1 MPEPVLISADL
12 PESGPEIVW
21 RCHTGPMT
29 GPTSTS
35 PHTTSLG
42 HAAPA
47 FENDLGSV
55 QVVDAETLPILR
67 RLSAKRIVLRPGAM
81 REPQWNVDANQL
93 AYVVRGQ
100 MLVAMLGDVD
110 EFSSFIVE
118 PGQMYHVPSGA
129 VYHIENVGDETAEI
143 VLALRNER
151 PHHFSLRDSMSAM
164 TDTVLGNT
172 YDLPASAFSAFAR
185 PPAEQIVSRRS
196 GTTPT
201 LTDRLPNAHLFDVEG
216 QNASLSYAYGSAH
229 LARRQFWAALDDISM
244 YSLRIAD
251 DGMREPHWHPVTAEM
266 GYVVSGAARM
276 RVLAPDL
283 TCDDYELHPGDVY
296 FVPRA
301 YPHHIE
307 VLGDEGFHFVIF
319 FDRPTPGD
327 IGYRATA
334 SAFSREVLAAT
345 FDIPE
350 RELPEFPFTPIDPL
364 IVQRRNR

>member
-42 HAAPA
+42 RAAPA

-129 VYHIENVGDETAEI
+129 VYHTRTSAT
-143 VLALRNER
+143 RR
-151 PHHFSLRDSMSAM
+151 PRSS
-164 TDTVLGNT
+164 
-172 YDLPASAFSAFAR
+172 
-185 PPAEQIVSRRS
+185 SR
-196 GTTPT
+196 
-201 LTDRLPNAHLFDVEG
+201 
-216 QNASLSYAYGSAH
+216 
-229 LARRQFWAALDDISM
+229 
-244 YSLRIAD
+244 
-251 DGMREPHWHPVTAEM
+251 
-266 GYVVSGAARM
+266 
-276 RVLAPDL
+276 
-283 TCDDYELHPGDVY
+283 
-296 FVPRA
+296 
-301 YPHHIE
+301 
-307 VLGDEGFHFVIF
+307 
-319 FDRPTPGD
+319 
-327 IGYRATA
+327 
-334 SAFSREVLAAT
+334 
-345 FDIPE
+345 
-350 RELPEFPFTPIDPL
+350 
-364 IVQRRNR
+364 

>member
-1 MPEPVLISADL
+1 M
-12 PESGPEIVW
+12 
-21 RCHTGPMT
+21 
-29 GPTSTS
+29 
-35 PHTTSLG
+35 
-42 HAAPA
+42 
-47 FENDLGSV
+47 
-55 QVVDAETLPILR
+55 
-67 RLSAKRIVLRPGAM
+67 
-81 REPQWNVDANQL
+81 
-93 AYVVRGQ
+93 
-100 MLVAMLGDVD
+100 
-110 EFSSFIVE
+110 
-118 PGQMYHVPSGA
+118 
-129 VYHIENVGDETAEI
+129 
-143 VLALRNER
+143 
-151 PHHFSLRDSMSAM
+151 
-164 TDTVLGNT
+164 
-172 YDLPASAFSAFAR
+172 
-185 PPAEQIVSRRS
+185 SRRS

-201 LTDRLPNAHLFDVEG
+201 VTDRLPNAHLFDVEG
-216 QNASLSYAYGSAH
+216 QNAPLSYACGSAH

-307 VLGDEGFHFVIF
+307 VLGAEGFHFVIF

-364 IVQRRNR
+364 IVQRHNR

>member
-1 MPEPVLISADL
+1 
-12 PESGPEIVW
+12 
-21 RCHTGPMT
+21 
-29 GPTSTS
+29 
-35 PHTTSLG
+35 
-42 HAAPA
+42 
-47 FENDLGSV
+47 
-55 QVVDAETLPILR
+55 
-67 RLSAKRIVLRPGAM
+67 M

-100 MLVAMLGDVD
+100 VLVAMLGDVD

-143 VLALRNER
+143 VLALRSER

-164 TDTVLGNT
+164 TDAVLGNT

-201 LTDRLPNAHLFDVEG
+201 VTDRLPNAHLFDVEG
-216 QNASLSYAYGSAH
+216 QNAPLSYAYGSAH

-266 GYVVSGAARM
+266 GIRGQRGGSDARPRPGPDVRRLRTAPGRRVFRAARLPPPH
-276 RVLAPDL
+276 RGARRRGLPLRHLLRSAH
-283 TCDDYELHPGDVY
+283 TRRHSATAR
-296 FVPRA
+296 PRA
-301 YPHHIE
+301 RSPAKSSPP
-307 VLGDEGFHFVIF
+307 
-319 FDRPTPGD
+319 RST
-327 IGYRATA
+327 
-334 SAFSREVLAAT
+334 SRNGSCPSSRSPRST
-345 FDIPE
+345 
-350 RELPEFPFTPIDPL
+350 R
-364 IVQRRNR
+364 